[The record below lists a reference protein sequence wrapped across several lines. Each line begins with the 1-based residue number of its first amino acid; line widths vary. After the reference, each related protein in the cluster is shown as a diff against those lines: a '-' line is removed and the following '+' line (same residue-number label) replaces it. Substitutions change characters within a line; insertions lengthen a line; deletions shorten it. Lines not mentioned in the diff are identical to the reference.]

1 MIDNNAYNIMRQLV
15 QEYTS
20 LWRIKDDYLA
30 DSGSIPELE
39 TLWKEVAS
47 EKEDNIAKLTEELKK
62 II

>member
-30 DSGSIPELE
+30 DARSIPELE
-39 TLWKEVAS
+39 ALWKEVAS
-47 EKEDNIAKLTEELKK
+47 EKEDNIKKLTEELKK